1 MPKVRRRK
9 NERAG
14 GFSIHVLTRDEHPPP
29 HVHVFNGDRPTGPN
43 CRVKLGGSGDVGD
56 PGLEPVFWDVSGPEF
71 SMQEAWEA
79 VELVKRYR
87 EECWKVWREK
97 NDHL

>member
-1 MPKVRRRK
+1 M
-9 NERAG
+9 
-14 GFSIHVLTRDEHPPP
+14 
-29 HVHVFNGDRPTGPN
+29 
-43 CRVKLGGSGDVGD
+43 GD

-87 EECWKVWREK
+87 EEYWKVWREK